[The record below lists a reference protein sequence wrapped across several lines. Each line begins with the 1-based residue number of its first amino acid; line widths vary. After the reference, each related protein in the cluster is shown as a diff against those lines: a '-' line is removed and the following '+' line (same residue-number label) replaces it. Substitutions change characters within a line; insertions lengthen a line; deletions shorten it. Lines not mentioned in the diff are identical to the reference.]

1 MLLWLTVC
9 GKLSRM
15 ENIFDSL
22 LRHLDACS
30 WPQVEE
36 LAQASGVPFHTV
48 AKIKRRETLNPR
60 IDTVVAL
67 LGQIS
72 KPGRKRSTKAEA

>member
-1 MLLWLTVC
+1 
-9 GKLSRM
+9 M

-22 LRHLDACS
+22 LAHLDACS

-36 LAQASGVPFHTV
+36 LAQASGVPFHTLS
-48 AKIKRRETLNPR
+48 KIKRRETTNPR
-60 IDTVVAL
+60 IETVLAL

-72 KPGRKRSTKAEA
+72 KPSRKRKDAPPIKAAA